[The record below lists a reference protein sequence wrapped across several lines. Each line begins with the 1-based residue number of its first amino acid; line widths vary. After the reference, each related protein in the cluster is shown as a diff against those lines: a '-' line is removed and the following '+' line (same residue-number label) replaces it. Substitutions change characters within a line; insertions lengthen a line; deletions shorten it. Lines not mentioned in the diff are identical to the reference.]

1 MTVEEINSEIKKI
14 SKLKLKLKDS
24 HYILKCHYFHCCH
37 KNEERTCVGCNMWN
51 LFYNP
56 FELAVWRQNH
66 NVNLIDKIVDLAK
79 KYS

>member
-1 MTVEEINSEIKKI
+1 MTVEEINSEIKEI
-14 SKLKLKLKDS
+14 SKLKLKDS
-24 HYILKCHYFHCCH
+24 HYILKCHYFNCCY

-56 FELAVWRQNH
+56 FELAVWCQNN
-66 NVNLIDKIVDLAK
+66 NVNLIDMIVDLAK